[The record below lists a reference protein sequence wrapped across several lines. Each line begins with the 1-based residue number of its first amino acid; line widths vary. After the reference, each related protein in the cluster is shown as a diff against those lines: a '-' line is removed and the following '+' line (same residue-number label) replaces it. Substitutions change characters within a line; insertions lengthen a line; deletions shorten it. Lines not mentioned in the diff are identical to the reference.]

1 MKKLI
6 VFLVICAVS
15 LAMSAQKSLGN
26 AYGASLSASLD
37 SADVE
42 NFEIFVNKAEMLYYN
57 IAVIGDSV
65 SAPSV
70 TFLLQGKDF
79 DHQSYTNIDTVT
91 WTGTADTSF
100 VFSQEST
107 KQAYRYYNVKATVA
121 DGECGVTTKFQF
133 LK

>member
-65 SAPSV
+65 SSPRV

-121 DGECGVTTKFQF
+121 DGKCGVITKFQF

>member
-65 SAPSV
+65 SSPRV

-100 VFSQEST
+100 VFSQEVT

-121 DGECGVTTKFQF
+121 DGKCGVTTKFQF

>member
-65 SAPSV
+65 SSPRV

-121 DGECGVTTKFQF
+121 DGKCGVTTKFQF

>member
-57 IAVIGDSV
+57 IAVICDSI

-79 DHQSYTNIDTVT
+79 DHQSYTNIDSVT

-121 DGECGVTTKFQF
+121 DGKCGVTTKFQF

>member
-100 VFSQEST
+100 VFSQEDT

-121 DGECGVTTKFQF
+121 DGKCGVTTKFQF

>member
-65 SAPSV
+65 SSPRV

-79 DHQSYTNIDTVT
+79 DHQSYTGIDTVT

-121 DGECGVTTKFQF
+121 DGKCGVITKFQF

>member
-65 SAPSV
+65 YSPRV

-100 VFSQEST
+100 VFSQEVT

-121 DGECGVTTKFQF
+121 DGKCGVTTKFQF

>member
-121 DGECGVTTKFQF
+121 DGKCVVTTKFQF

>member
-57 IAVIGDSV
+57 IAVICDSI

-121 DGECGVTTKFQF
+121 DGKCGVTTKFQF

>member
-1 MKKLI
+1 MKKLF

-65 SAPSV
+65 SSPRV

-100 VFSQEST
+100 VFSQEVT

-121 DGECGVTTKFQF
+121 DGKCGVTTKFQF

>member
-1 MKKLI
+1 
-6 VFLVICAVS
+6 
-15 LAMSAQKSLGN
+15 
-26 AYGASLSASLD
+26 
-37 SADVE
+37 
-42 NFEIFVNKAEMLYYN
+42 MLYYN
-57 IAVIGDSV
+57 IAVICDSI

-91 WTGTADTSF
+91 WAGTADTSF
-100 VFSQEST
+100 VFSQEVT

-121 DGECGVTTKFQF
+121 DGKCGVTTKFQF

>member
-57 IAVIGDSV
+57 IAVICDSI

-79 DHQSYTNIDTVT
+79 DHQSYTNIDSVT

-100 VFSQEST
+100 VFSQEVT

-121 DGECGVTTKFQF
+121 DGKCGVTTKFQF

>member
-37 SADVE
+37 SGDVE

-121 DGECGVTTKFQF
+121 DGKCGVITKFQF

>member
-26 AYGASLSASLD
+26 SYGASLSASLD

-107 KQAYRYYNVKATVA
+107 KQAYRYYNVKATVT
-121 DGECGVTTKFQF
+121 DGKCGVTTKFQF

>member
-15 LAMSAQKSLGN
+15 FAMSAQKSLGN

-57 IAVIGDSV
+57 IAVICDSI

-70 TFLLQGKDF
+70 TFFLQGKDF

-91 WTGTADTSF
+91 WAGTADTSF

-121 DGECGVTTKFQF
+121 DGKCGVTTKFQF

>member
-57 IAVIGDSV
+57 IAVIGDSI
-65 SAPSV
+65 SAPRV

-91 WTGTADTSF
+91 WAGTADTSF

-121 DGECGVTTKFQF
+121 DGKCGVITKFQF

>member
-57 IAVIGDSV
+57 IAVIGDSI
-65 SAPSV
+65 SAPRV

-100 VFSQEST
+100 VFSQEVT

-121 DGECGVTTKFQF
+121 DGKCGVTTKFQF

>member
-15 LAMSAQKSLGN
+15 FAMSAQKSLGN

-57 IAVIGDSV
+57 IAVICDSI

-91 WTGTADTSF
+91 WAGTADTSF
-100 VFSQEST
+100 VFSQKT
-107 KQAYRYYNVKATVA
+107 NKQFYNYYNVKTTVA
-121 DGECGVTTKFQF
+121 DGECDIEVKFQF
-133 LK
+133 KK

>member
-26 AYGASLSASLD
+26 FYGASLSATLD

-42 NFEIFVNKAEMLYYN
+42 NFEIYVNKAEVLYYN
-57 IAVIGDSV
+57 IAVIADSV
-65 SAPSV
+65 SAPSA
-70 TFLLQGKDF
+70 TFLLQAKDF
-79 DHQSYTNIDTVT
+79 EHESYTNIDTVT
-91 WTGTADTSF
+91 WAGTADTSF

-107 KQAYRYYNVKATVA
+107 KQFYNYYNVKTTVA
-121 DGECGVTTKFQF
+121 DGECDIEVKFQF
-133 LK
+133 KK

>member
-26 AYGASLSASLD
+26 SYGASLSASLD

-121 DGECGVTTKFQF
+121 DGKCGVTTKFQF

>member
-26 AYGASLSASLD
+26 SYGASLSASLD

-42 NFEIFVNKAEMLYYN
+42 NFEIYVNKAEMLYYN

-79 DHQSYTNIDTVT
+79 EHQSYTNIDTVT
-91 WTGTADTSF
+91 WAGTADTSF
-100 VFSQEST
+100 VFSQEVT
-107 KQAYRYYNVKATVA
+107 KQFYNYYNVQTTVT
-121 DGECGVTTKFQF
+121 DGECGIEVKFQF
-133 LK
+133 KK

>member
-26 AYGASLSASLD
+26 SYGASLSASLD

-100 VFSQEST
+100 VFSQETT
-107 KQAYRYYNVKATVA
+107 KQAYRYYNVRATVA
-121 DGECGVTTKFQF
+121 DGECGVITKFQF

>member
-121 DGECGVTTKFQF
+121 DGKCGVTTKFQF

>member
-15 LAMSAQKSLGN
+15 FAMSAQKSLGN

-57 IAVIGDSV
+57 IAVICDSI

-91 WTGTADTSF
+91 WDGTADTSF
-100 VFSQEST
+100 VFSQKT
-107 KQAYRYYNVKATVA
+107 NKQFYNYYNVKTTVA
-121 DGECGVTTKFQF
+121 DGECDIEVKFQF
-133 LK
+133 KK

>member
-65 SAPSV
+65 SSPRV

-79 DHQSYTNIDTVT
+79 DHQSYTNIDSVT

-121 DGECGVTTKFQF
+121 DGKCGVTTKFQF

>member
-65 SAPSV
+65 SSPRV

-91 WTGTADTSF
+91 WIGTADTSF

-121 DGECGVTTKFQF
+121 DGKCGVTTKFQF

>member
-42 NFEIFVNKAEMLYYN
+42 NFEIYVNKAEMLYYN

-79 DHQSYTNIDTVT
+79 EHQSYTNIDTVT
-91 WTGTADTSF
+91 WAGTADTSF
-100 VFSQEST
+100 VFSQEVT
-107 KQAYRYYNVKATVA
+107 KQFYNYYNVQTTVT
-121 DGECGVTTKFQF
+121 DGECGIEVKFQF
-133 LK
+133 KK

>member
-65 SAPSV
+65 SSPSV

>member
-15 LAMSAQKSLGN
+15 LAMRAQKSLGN

-57 IAVIGDSV
+57 IAVIGDSI
-65 SAPSV
+65 SAPRV

-79 DHQSYTNIDTVT
+79 DHQSYTTIDTVT
-91 WTGTADTSF
+91 WAGTADTSS
-100 VFSQEST
+100 VFSQEVT

-121 DGECGVTTKFQF
+121 DGKCGVTTKFQF

>member
-57 IAVIGDSV
+57 IAVIGDSI
-65 SAPSV
+65 SAPRV

-121 DGECGVTTKFQF
+121 DGKCGVTTKFQF

>member
-57 IAVIGDSV
+57 IAVICDSI

-79 DHQSYTNIDTVT
+79 DHQSYTNIDSVT

-121 DGECGVTTKFQF
+121 DGKCDVTTKFQF

>member
-57 IAVIGDSV
+57 IAVICDSI

-100 VFSQEST
+100 VFSQEVT

-121 DGECGVTTKFQF
+121 DGKCGVTTKFQF